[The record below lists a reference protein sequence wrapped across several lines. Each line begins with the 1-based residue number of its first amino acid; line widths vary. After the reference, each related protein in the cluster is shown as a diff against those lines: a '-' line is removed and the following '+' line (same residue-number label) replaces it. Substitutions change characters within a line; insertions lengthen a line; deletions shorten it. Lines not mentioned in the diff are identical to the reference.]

1 MGAISGALKI
11 ILMAVA
17 IAASGVILFL
27 VGDRGKHDTLLDKRR
42 DAAWSVVRGV
52 VGIGSGWA
60 VWLATGQSLWL
71 LIPVI
76 VWPLSLYLVVS
87 GIADL
92 VLLHTRDREV
102 LRREE
107 AVIRRDQPILEL
119 AREARRSH
127 ALMHKAGMTDE
138 EIERWASERFEDA
151 QRKIEKLF
159 SDPAPDP
166 ELPLPSATQRRDANQ
181 NLGLPAGS
189 LPWRDFAAD
198 QPSKEFVDC
207 WRAAGSHLNSIGRAA
222 GIEWLKTDLTPPFL
236 EHLSFRLGNQLFF
249 VRVEDVEGRVDGP
262 GTVDGLLSIAGGC
275 KGWPCI
281 MPMRRYQ
288 DGWKPDRPGWG
299 LIDARTD
306 DTVDPLALVTDER
319 IEMTDWEV
327 QDFAV
332 QVVRQTLKKQGRRV
346 LSSHGNAKVDPSIWF
361 MENGQRAWVV
371 VRAVRFPKLAAT
383 VPHNWRQIAKGC
395 AAVSEVGY
403 FASVAIAGGEVK
415 QGERPDTRLLR
426 GYPLYVKETS
436 LKEPTEDEI
445 DAAEKHRRQPIGASA
460 PPTVPGAQ
468 SERSNEMRID
478 QKTGENNAEWGRSI
492 DYFAPPADPKLNVIR
507 KIKGNTRR
515 AFVADAIASDGL
527 ASIPPGWLAHDL
539 SDALKA
545 FLGAQHPRAR
555 GGEDLPDLKAGEVE
569 IARLT
574 LADSVHGE
582 VSSLRARRDPRTRQ
596 IVFRMVDEYE
606 TPITLPLRRASAAL
620 TAEQVLQLFVESEPS
635 QTDTTC
641 QIDFQ
646 SDFYPG
652 LNDLARSRGLQDS
665 VGLTEQ

>member
-1 MGAISGALKI
+1 MRNIAIAIKVALT
-11 ILMAVA
+11 AVL
-17 IAASGVILFL
+17 IAASGVTLFL

-42 DAAWSVVRGV
+42 DAAWSVFRGV

-92 VLLHTRDREV
+92 VLLHTRDREL

-107 AVIRRDQPILEL
+107 AAIRRDQPILEL

-138 EIERWASERFEDA
+138 EIERWASERIEDA

-159 SDPAPDP
+159 SDAAPDP
-166 ELPLPSATQRRDANQ
+166 ESPLPSATQRRDANQ
-181 NLGLPAGS
+181 NLGGF
-189 LPWRDFAAD
+189 LPWRDLAAD

-207 WRAAGSHLNSIGRAA
+207 WQAAGRLLNSIGWAA
-222 GIEWLKTDLTPPFL
+222 GIEWLKADLTPPFL

-288 DGWKPDRPGWG
+288 EGWKPDRPGWG
-299 LIDARTD
+299 LIDARTGD
-306 DTVDPLALVTDER
+306 AVDPLALVTDER

-332 QVVRQTLKKQGRRV
+332 QVVRQTLKKQGRGV
-346 LSSHGNAKVDPSIWF
+346 LSSQGNPKVDPSIWF

-383 VPHNWRQIAKGC
+383 LPHNWRQIAKVC

-403 FASVAIAGGEVK
+403 FASVAIAGGEEQ

-426 GYPLYVKETS
+426 GHPLYAKESS

-445 DAAEKHRRQPIGASA
+445 DAAEKEFISRGRLASQHRRPS
-460 PPTVPGAQ
+460 PEPNMSRPDETH
-468 SERSNEMRID
+468 ID
-478 QKTGENNAEWGRSI
+478 QKTSENDAEWGRSI
-492 DYFAPPADPKLNVIR
+492 DYFAPPADPNLNILR

-515 AFVADAIASDGL
+515 AFVADAVASDGL

-545 FLGAQHPRAR
+545 FLGSQHPRAR

-582 VSSLRARRDPRTRQ
+582 VSSLRARRDPKTRQ
-596 IVFRMVDEYE
+596 IMFRMVDEYE
-606 TPITLPLRRASAAL
+606 TPITLPFRRAPAAL

-635 QTDTTC
+635 QTETTC
-641 QIDFQ
+641 QMDFQ

-652 LNDLARSRGLQDS
+652 LNDLARSRGL
-665 VGLTEQ
+665 VGSEAPLP